1 MDLCGYFSDPGIF
14 LLPAQIKKGILEA
27 EKLHEMKWHENA
39 PVFIVKNIYL
49 LIVLLG
55 ITEQGQNAISENIM
69 Q

>member
-1 MDLCGYFSDPGIF
+1 
-14 LLPAQIKKGILEA
+14 
-27 EKLHEMKWHENA
+27 MKWHENA

>member
-1 MDLCGYFSDPGIF
+1 
-14 LLPAQIKKGILEA
+14 
-27 EKLHEMKWHENA
+27 MKWHENA
-39 PVFIVKNIYL
+39 LFFIVKNIYL